1 MGLDDEFRGQARHH
15 LGALTAALVGWLA
28 DRLEAPFP
36 AAMHLLDFEVFSDAF
51 PVEFPVWMYA
61 KDRHAAPL
69 EDGTEPVLPEVSCT
83 LPQEVLYDDRYLAPD
98 INIWSIAAEELITWF
113 ASCWRA
119 AGGLD
124 FPHPAYIAPHDH
136 GRSFDLRRN
145 VWVTDSAKWPTT
157 EGGG

>member
-1 MGLDDEFRGQARHH
+1 MGLDDEFRALARRH
-15 LGALTAALVGWLA
+15 LEPLTGALVGWLA
-28 DRLEAPFP
+28 DRLVAPFP

-61 KDRHAAPL
+61 KDRQARPL
-69 EDGTEPVLPEVSCT
+69 EDGTEPVLPEVTGT
-83 LPQEVLYDDRYLAPD
+83 LPPELLYDERYLAPD
-98 INIWSIAAEELITWF
+98 LNIWSLAADELITWF

-136 GRSFDLRRN
+136 GRCFDLARQ
-145 VWVTDSAKWPTT
+145 VWVDDATRWG
-157 EGGG
+157 EGQAV